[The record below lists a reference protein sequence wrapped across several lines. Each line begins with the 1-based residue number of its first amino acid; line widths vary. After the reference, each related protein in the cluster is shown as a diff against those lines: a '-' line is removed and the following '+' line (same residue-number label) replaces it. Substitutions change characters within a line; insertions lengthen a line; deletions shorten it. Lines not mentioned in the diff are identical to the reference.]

1 MTETLPPGKLP
12 PELLASL
19 LASLEA
25 DPSVVVGP
33 GIGRD
38 AAVVRFADR
47 FLVLK
52 TDPITLATDEIGW
65 YAAHVN
71 ANDIACMGATP
82 RWMLVTALLPEHGT
96 TPALVER
103 IFAGLREGCDAV
115 GVVLVG
121 GHTEITTGL
130 DRPIVVGLM
139 AGEAQ
144 PEDLVDPS
152 RATAGDTIILARGI
166 AIEGTSVLAREMA
179 EKLAD
184 RVDRDILERASQFL
198 HDPGLSVVPAARVL
212 RDALGPQLHALH
224 DPTEGGVA
232 TGLRELG
239 AATGLGVAVDGD
251 AIPVYPETRV
261 LCDALGLNPLGLIAS
276 GALLA
281 VVAPEGVSTALAA
294 LREAGIPAAAIGRLT
309 PDPHEATLTTHGTTG
324 PLPSFPV
331 DEIARLFAE
340 EGHDPAAE

>member
-19 LASLEA
+19 LASIES

-47 FLVLK
+47 LLVLK
-52 TDPITLATDEIGW
+52 TDPITFATDEIGW

-82 RWMLVTALLPEHGT
+82 RWMLVTTLLPEHST

-103 IFAGLREGCDAV
+103 IFAGLREGCESV
-115 GVVLVG
+115 GVSLVG

-144 PEDLVDPS
+144 PEDLVDPCS
-152 RATAGDTIILARGI
+152 AKPGDTIILARGI
-166 AIEGTSVLAREMA
+166 AIEGTAILAREMA
-179 EKLAD
+179 ETLAGQ
-184 RVDRDILERASQFL
+184 VDRDVLERASRFL

-212 RDALGPQLHALH
+212 REALGSQLHALH
-224 DPTEGGVA
+224 DPTEGGLA

-239 AATGLGVAVDGD
+239 AATGLGLAVEGD

-261 LCDALGLNPLGLIAS
+261 LCEVFGLDPFGLIAS

-294 LREAGIPAAAIGRLT
+294 LQEAGIPAAAIGRLT
-309 PDPHEATLTTHGTTG
+309 ADPHEATLTTRGTTG
-324 PLPSFPV
+324 PLPSFAV

-340 EGHDPAAE
+340 Q

>member
-19 LASLEA
+19 LASIES

-47 FLVLK
+47 LLVLK
-52 TDPITLATDEIGW
+52 TDPITLARDEIGW

-82 RWMLVTALLPEHGT
+82 RWMLVTTLLPEHDT
-96 TPALVER
+96 TSALVER

-115 GVVLVG
+115 GVRLVG
-121 GHTEITTGL
+121 GHTEITAGL
-130 DRPIVVGLM
+130 DRPIMVGLM
-139 AGEAQ
+139 AGEAELEQ
-144 PEDLVDPS
+144 LVDPS
-152 RATAGDTIILARGI
+152 SAGAGDTIILARGI
-166 AIEGTSVLAREMA
+166 AIEGTAILAREMA
-179 EKLAD
+179 ETLAGQ
-184 RVDRDILERASQFL
+184 VDQAIIENASRLL
-198 HDPGLSVVPAARVL
+198 HDPGLSVVPAARIL

-224 DPTEGGVA
+224 DPTEGGLA

-239 AATGLGVAVDGD
+239 AATGLGLAVDGD
-251 AIPVYPETRV
+251 AIPIYPETQA
-261 LCDALGLNPLGLIAS
+261 LCDALGIDPLGLIAS

-294 LREAGIPAAAIGRLT
+294 LHEAGIPAAAIGRLT
-309 PDPHEATLTTHGTTG
+309 ADPHEATLTTNGTTA

-331 DEIARLFAE
+331 DEIARFFAE
-340 EGHDPAAE
+340 QNDDPAAH